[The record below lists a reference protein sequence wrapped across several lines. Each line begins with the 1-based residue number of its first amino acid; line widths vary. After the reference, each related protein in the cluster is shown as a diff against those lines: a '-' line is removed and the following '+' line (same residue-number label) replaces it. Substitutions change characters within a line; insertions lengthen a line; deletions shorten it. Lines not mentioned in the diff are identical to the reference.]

1 MKKAFFAIAVLLFL
15 ILVLSGCALF
25 EPETETIVIPSQ
37 EEKQT
42 ENEGIQP
49 FKVKT
54 IYRLPDEFTN
64 AGQLLGWSGK
74 DSVIASNKKV
84 NMSEQTVLKRMAPP
98 YEKSEIISGIQ
109 MDSPLIELSPDGSLI
124 REISVTRYGTK
135 LKLISLKDGK
145 ETEVANFSN
154 NKDLY
159 LQNVAWSNNNQY
171 LCYLVID
178 PIESGKAFVHLLDV
192 GNQSSTTYT
201 IKNYGKGKSL
211 TKINVSDDGHSVL
224 LTAFQT
230 GKTKKNIIM
239 LGTVNGKSID
249 IQYEHQSD
257 EDQVAWLNNDQF
269 VFLGTDGT
277 LFEYDQRTK
286 ELSVLLEKV
295 EGFKLSKDRKCIAYS
310 TYDQDTIYAGKIQG
324 NNVLSNEPVYHGLK
338 PSQMYWSPGE
348 KGLLVYGQKFY
359 SPSSNTQTMTTDGQI
374 LLIEFQ

>member
-1 MKKAFFAIAVLLFL
+1 MKNALFAIAVLLFL

-42 ENEGIQP
+42 GNEGIQP

-84 NMSEQTVLKRMAPP
+84 NLSEQTVLKRMAPP

-124 REISVTRYGTK
+124 REISITRYGTK

-159 LQNVAWSNNNQY
+159 IQNVAWSNNNQY

-178 PIESGKAFVHLLDV
+178 PIESGKAFIHLLDV

-201 IKNYGKGKSL
+201 IKNYGKGNSL

-224 LTAFQT
+224 LSAFQT

-239 LGTVNGKSID
+239 LGTVNGNSID
-249 IQYEHQSD
+249 IQYEHQSA

-359 SPSSNTQTMTTDGQI
+359 SPSSNTQTMTTDGQA